1 MKAEEFS
8 KSILSL
14 DSKIRFAGLI
24 ERSGHL
30 FAGGE
35 REGLEEHL
43 KGRDAEM
50 SLSQS
55 AFIVTMR
62 NVFSRE
68 LGDLKYV
75 VYAHDKVKLF
85 SIPLMEYI
93 LAFSAESSINEIDI
107 LKKISD
113 HIKSVGKQLTLHPP
127 SNILDE
133 DKKKILKNLYESGME
148 EDAIADQLDLDV
160 NTVRDWI
167 KQIQGVEQI

>member
-14 DSKIRFAGLI
+14 DPKIRFAGLI
-24 ERSGHL
+24 EKSGHL

-35 REGLEEHL
+35 RTGLEEHL

-55 AFIVTMR
+55 AFIVSMR
-62 NVFSRE
+62 NIFSPE

-85 SIPLMEYI
+85 SIPVMDYI
-93 LAFSAESSINEIDI
+93 LAFSAESSINEIEI
-107 LKKISD
+107 VRKISD
-113 HIKSVGKQLTLHPP
+113 YIKSVGQQLTLHPP
-127 SNILDE
+127 SGILDE
-133 DKKKILKNLYESGME
+133 DKKKILKN
-148 EDAIADQLDLDV
+148 
-160 NTVRDWI
+160 
-167 KQIQGVEQI
+167 